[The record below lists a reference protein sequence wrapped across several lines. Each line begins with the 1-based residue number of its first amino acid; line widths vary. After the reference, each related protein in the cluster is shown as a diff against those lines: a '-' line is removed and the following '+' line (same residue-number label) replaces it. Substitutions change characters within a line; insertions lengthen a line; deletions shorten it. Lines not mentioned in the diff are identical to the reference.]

1 MGGSE
6 VCIFVAFVVLQCYFV
21 ASLGYF
27 QCYISC
33 KLCVCYCTG
42 IWTGAATRQFWCSQ
56 GADTRFTIC
65 CVFVADACDI
75 CDVVVSGPYLRH
87 CNPPP
92 VAGPWI
98 RARGRECDKM
108 RMGTPMRRIGGK
120 GGWGQRADVR
130 DLQSLA
136 GSPYGLSPWWEDSR
150 IAFPSAVVVVATSG
164 TGALRCPVLHVYD
177 SSSEPCGNC
186 CGCEVRSG
194 TPAIKSIASTSIDH
208 ATL

>member
-1 MGGSE
+1 MVASE
-6 VCIFVAFVVLQCYFV
+6 VCISVAFVVLQCYFV

-42 IWTGAATRQFWCSQ
+42 LGTGAATRQLWCSQ
-56 GADTRFTIC
+56 GADTRFTIY

-92 VAGPWI
+92 RWRDPGFGP
-98 RARGRECDKM
+98 GVGM
-108 RMGTPMRRIGGK
+108 RQDADGAPMRRIGGK
-120 GGWGQRADVR
+120 GGWGQRADVM

-136 GSPYGLSPWWEDSR
+136 RSPHGLSPWWEDSG
-150 IAFPSAVVVVATSG
+150 IAFPSAVVLVATSD

-177 SSSEPCGNC
+177 FGSS
-186 CGCEVRSG
+186 
-194 TPAIKSIASTSIDH
+194 PAAIA
-208 ATL
+208 AGAR